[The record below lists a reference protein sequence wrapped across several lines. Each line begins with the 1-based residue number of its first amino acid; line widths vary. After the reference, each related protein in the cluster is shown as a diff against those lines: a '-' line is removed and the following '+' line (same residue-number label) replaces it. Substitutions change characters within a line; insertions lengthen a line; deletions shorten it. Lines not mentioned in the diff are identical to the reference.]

1 MTQEQIVD
9 NIILDELELKHPG
22 SKELILSK
30 TTKSGRRMAMLSIM
44 DDDRKL
50 FEQYKNII
58 KSEEVCGN
66 YAKEVIQ
73 ILREYVKVADTEV
86 KEHGEVMTPLTLVN
100 EMLDKLPS
108 EVWVNP
114 NLKWLDPCNGV
125 GTFPS
130 VVVERLMIGLK
141 DVIIDDCERYRHIIE
156 KMIYV
161 CEIQAK
167 NMLIFHCS
175 FDREDDHELNTY
187 YGSFLDKG
195 FDEHML
201 NVWGVDK
208 FDIVLGNPP
217 YKSGTHNKFLV
228 KGFDFL
234 NQNGIS
240 LILHPSTLFLSR
252 KSVKKDKIEKR
263 CLEIIQDNEC
273 SLELIDGFKHFENT
287 GFYVPLSI
295 TYVVKT
301 NNPQIEIFYNYLIG
315 NQNRIVKVNNLDSVF
330 LHGNDLVYNIS
341 QKVFSKMESSVED
354 NLFRNGKVSN
364 YYLAINGVSGA
375 APRKGKIGFDFYCFF
390 TKKFENELTSFIST
404 TGIPIIDKAHTN
416 QIGLNSH
423 QECLNM
429 TNTLMTKFMRF
440 CLSFYKIGIYMT
452 RGELKS
458 VPFMDATIEWTDE
471 MLFEYFEL
479 TNQEIKFINTFIGD
493 WYVRD
498 FDKYNEEYHTSK
510 STDET
515 KNCWNKLKDEIMK
528 LDNVEIDYGKKNYV
542 SFFNDEDEVIC
553 KVKINKDYIRFLI
566 YRGNISED
574 GKESKCM
581 LHITD
586 DRNLMTIIEQSFD
599 TIRTNGTKQKGKI
612 TFYSTD
618 LVESFDAEYLN
629 NLIKQKYIH
638 LKNN

>member
-130 VVVERLMIGLK
+130 VVVERLMVGLK
-141 DVIIDDCERYRHIIE
+141 DVIVDDCERYRHIIE

-161 CEIQAK
+161 CEIQPK
-167 NMLIFHCS
+167 NMELFLCA
-175 FDREDDHELNTY
+175 FDREDDHELNIY
-187 YGSFLDKG
+187 YGSFLDKK
-195 FDEHML
+195 FDEYML
-201 NVWGVDK
+201 NDWGVDK

-217 YKSGTHNKFLV
+217 YKNGTHHKFIV
-228 KGFDFL
+228 KGFNLL
-234 NQNGIS
+234 NEGGIS
-240 LILHPSTLFLSR
+240 LVVHPSTLLLSR
-252 KSVKKDKIEKR
+252 KEVRKNNIELEFLNIITEYKTDLTLKD
-263 CLEIIQDNEC
+263 C
-273 SLELIDGFKHFENT
+273 SFYFE
-287 GFYVPLSI
+287 GVDLMVPLSI
-295 TYVVKT
+295 TS
-301 NNPQIEIFYNYLIG
+301 
-315 NQNRIVKVNNLDSVF
+315 IVKSLNDSIKITYDYFKHKEPKTENVTSLESVY
-330 LHGNDLVYNIS
+330 LHCDDRAYSIK
-341 QKVFSKMESSVED
+341 QKVFNKMGTNSLEN
-354 NLFRNGKVSN
+354 NLFRNGKVSS
-364 YYLAINGVSGA
+364 YYLVVNTLIGGELKN
-375 APRKGKIGFDFYCFF
+375 GKIGGGFF
-390 TKKFENELTSFIST
+390 CLLNKCYENEIEQFIST
-404 TGIPIIDKAHTN
+404 IGISVNEKVHTN

-423 QECLNM
+423 QECVN
-429 TNTLMTKFMRF
+429 TANTLMTKFMRF
-440 CLSFYKIGIYMT
+440 CVSLYKLSGYLT

-471 MLFEYFEL
+471 MLYEYFEL
-479 TNQEIKFINTFIGD
+479 TNQEIKFINTFIED
-493 WYVRD
+493 WYKRD
-498 FDKYNEEYHTSK
+498 FDKYNEEYHFIECN
-510 STDET
+510 DET
-515 KNCWNKLKDEIMK
+515 KTCWNKLKDEIMK
-528 LDNVEIDYGKKNYV
+528 LDNVEIDYGKSYI
-542 SFFNDEDEVIC
+542 SFWNDEDEVIC
-553 KVKINKDYIRFLI
+553 KVKINKYYIRFLI
-566 YRGNISED
+566 YKGNV
-574 GKESKCM
+574 SKNGTDSKLM
-581 LHITD
+581 FHIKD
-586 DRNLMTIIEQSFD
+586 DRNLMTIIEQSFKKK
-599 TIRTNGTKQKGKI
+599 NGKQEGKI
-612 TFYSTD
+612 KYYSTD
-618 LVESFDAEYLN
+618 LVKSFDTEYLMD
-629 NLIKQKYIH
+629 LIKQKYTH